1 MSYESFYG
9 LKEAPFFNIPDERYF
24 FSYPQNEKAMLK
36 IIHAL
41 KRRMG
46 LCLITAGIGTGK
58 TMLSRKI
65 LELLRNDFFETSLI
79 VMVHDKVEPAW
90 FLKKMVTQF
99 GGNPDEDDKMKL
111 LNDLYGRLSEISA
124 QGKIP
129 VVMIDEANMI
139 KNKEFFE
146 EIRGLLNFENKTG
159 KMINFV
165 FFGLPELREN
175 LQLDLPL
182 TQRVSISI
190 ELKPMDER
198 TTIQYIR
205 HRLSVAGA
213 ERMMFDQDALIAIY
227 RYSGGIPRLI
237 NTIADNAL
245 LEGYI
250 ERKKII
256 DQRIISNTLVD
267 LGLITSAR

>member
-1 MSYESFYG
+1 MSYEAFYS

-24 FSYPQNEKAMLK
+24 FSYPRNEKAMLK
-36 IIHAL
+36 LIHAL
-41 KRRMG
+41 KRKMG
-46 LCLITAGIGTGK
+46 ICLVTAGIGMGK

-65 LELLRNDFFETSLI
+65 LDLLNNEFFETSLI
-79 VMVHDKVEPAW
+79 VMVHDKVDPLW
-90 FLKKMVTQF
+90 FLQKLLRQF
-99 GGNPDEDDKMKL
+99 GGDPEGKEKMTI
-111 LNDLYGRLSEISA
+111 LNELYQRLSRLASK
-124 QGKIP
+124 GKIP

-159 KMINFV
+159 KLINFI

-175 LQLDLPL
+175 LKLDLPL
-182 TQRVSISI
+182 TQRVAISI
-190 ELKPMDER
+190 ELRPMDDA

-205 HRLSVAGA
+205 HRLAVAGA
-213 ERMMFDQDALIAIY
+213 PRMMFDQDALMAIF
-227 RYSGGIPRLI
+227 RYSGGIPRLV

-250 ERKKII
+250 ERKKVITQEII
-256 DQRIISNTLVD
+256 NSTLVD